1 MDRVEE
7 ELLKLDL
14 LIDEVENPEQL
25 VKAIKEAKTR
35 DDWAKAKRMT
45 DEKTDFQIAVAAAE
59 TDQDMRDAMKILKK
73 RRLDSMARSKVMT
86 HTERIKNKP
95 TDI

>member
-14 LIDEVENPEQL
+14 LTDEVENPEQL
-25 VKAIKEAKTR
+25 VKAIKEE
-35 DDWAKAKRMT
+35 DWAKVKRMT
-45 DEKTDFQIAVAAAE
+45 AEKTDFQIAVAAAE

-86 HTERIKNKP
+86 HAERIKNKP
-95 TDI
+95 IEI